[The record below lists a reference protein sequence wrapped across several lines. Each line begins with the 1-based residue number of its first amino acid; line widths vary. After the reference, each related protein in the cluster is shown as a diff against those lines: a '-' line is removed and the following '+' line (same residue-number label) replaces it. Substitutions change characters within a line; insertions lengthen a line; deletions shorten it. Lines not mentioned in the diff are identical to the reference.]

1 MRKKS
6 EVKAADKKTY
16 ITKHYARLAKKLKR
30 DLRMQDLQDVGITR
44 DMISHHFGSLTL
56 LEKNARDEYPDNFFD
71 VTVESIYS
79 PKAIA
84 DLREEVASSKRFV
97 VTTAVNGCEV
107 HPKFLASIK
116 NYCKLNNASLLIL
129 VASDPAASR
138 DKAWGTI
145 SSKLKDETIVLE
157 DTRLNSN
164 VFLSTIKLSAKHI
177 DPTTGL
183 GRIGQRNGTFIYA
196 SPKQRLKAVPVSNSS
211 LPHFMMTTGAI
222 TVANYNSELYMSQR
236 TAYIA
241 EHDHVLGAVVV
252 EIVDDK
258 RYHFRQI
265 QSDSRG
271 NFYDLGK
278 KYSPTECATV
288 QPEAFVLGD
297 WHAGSTDPAAKK
309 AWFEISQ
316 LTRPKRIL
324 LHDAFDGISINHHE
338 KNYKL
343 LKAKRAESNQLSLQN
358 ELEILANDIQEIAT
372 LTNEVVVVKSNH
384 DQFLERYLQEAKYVD
399 DPQNHRIALQLALQI
414 LDGNDPLRYA
424 VSDMLVLDAKTKSK
438 VKWLSIDNDYRI
450 EGIQCGAHGH
460 LGANGSRGSIEAM
473 ETAYGYSVT
482 GHSHTP
488 QILRGAWCVGTSSL
502 LKLDYNKGVSSWLH
516 SSCLIYPGGSRQLIN
531 CIDGQWRLGDLAK
544 TTRRK
549 P

>member
-1 MRKKS
+1 MRKKP
-6 EVKAADKKTY
+6 EVKIADKK
-16 ITKHYARLAKKLKR
+16 INISKLYARLAKKLKR
-30 DLRMQDLQDVGITR
+30 DIRMQDLQDAGITK
-44 DMISHHFGSLTL
+44 DMVTHHFGSLTS
-56 LEKNARDEYPDNFFD
+56 LEKVARSQYPVSFFD
-71 VTVESIYS
+71 VTVESLYS

-84 DLREEVASSKRFV
+84 DLRQEVATSKRFV

-107 HPKFLASIK
+107 HPRFLASIK
-116 NYCKLNNASLLIL
+116 NYCKQNDASLLIL

-138 DKAWGTI
+138 DKEWGTI
-145 SSKLKDETIVLE
+145 SSKLKDETIVIE

-196 SPKQRLKAVPVSNSS
+196 SPKQRLKAVPVSNST

-222 TVANYNSELYMSQR
+222 TVGNYKSDMYMSQR

-241 EHDHVLGAVVV
+241 EHDHVLGAIVV

-265 QSDSRG
+265 QSDSKG
-271 NFYDLGK
+271 AFYDLGVR
-278 KYSPTECATV
+278 YTPSECVKV

-297 WHAGSTDPAAKK
+297 WHAGETDPGAKK
-309 AWFEISQ
+309 AWFDVSK
-316 LTRPKRIL
+316 LTKPKRIL

-338 KNYKL
+338 RNYKL
-343 LKAKRAESNQLSLQN
+343 LKAKRAENNQLSLQN
-358 ELEILANDIQEIAT
+358 ELSILSSDIQEIAE
-372 LTNEVVVVKSNH
+372 LTDEVIVVKSNH

-399 DPQNHRIALQLALQI
+399 DPQNHRIALQLALQV
-414 LDGNDPLRYA
+414 LDGNDPLKHA
-424 VSDMLVLDAKTKSK
+424 VNQVLDSDLKTKSK
-438 VKWLSIDNDYRI
+438 VRWLSIDNDYRI

-473 ETAYGYSVT
+473 ETAYGSSVT

-488 QILRGAWCVGTSSL
+488 QILRGAWCVGTSSY
-502 LKLDYNKGVSSWLH
+502 LKLDYNKGASSWLH

-531 CIDGQWRLGDLAK
+531 CIDGEWRLEDK
-544 TTRRK
+544 TRK
-549 P
+549 KTPK